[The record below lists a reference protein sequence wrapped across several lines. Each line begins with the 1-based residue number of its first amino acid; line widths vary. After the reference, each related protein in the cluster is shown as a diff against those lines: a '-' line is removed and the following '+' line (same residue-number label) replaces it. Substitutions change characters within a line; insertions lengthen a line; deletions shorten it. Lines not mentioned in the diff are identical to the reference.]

1 MAATQA
7 QCESGS
13 FRGGTTALAQMCGEG
28 KNRISRRLRRV
39 RRNLQF
45 ARRRSGIL
53 QARRR
58 CRFGGVGATL
68 LATTHDPVELQ
79 RLKVLGII
87 ADPKEARRAREL
99 GAPKGSLPTSC

>member
-13 FRGGTTALAQMCGEG
+13 FGGGTTALAQMCGEG

-45 ARRRSGIL
+45 AP
-53 QARRR
+53 ARVHVPYKAKI
-58 CRFGGVGATL
+58 FVL
-68 LATTHDPVELQ
+68 LVYLACTAL
-79 RLKVLGII
+79 
-87 ADPKEARRAREL
+87 
-99 GAPKGSLPTSC
+99 